1 MTEWEFEIDGQ
12 NIIGYI
18 EDNKLTIHNHYD
30 KEPLTKCEVD
40 KYGCVWCFLNGD
52 ALIGLPLD

>member
-18 EDNKLTIHNHYD
+18 EDNKLTIANYYD
-30 KEPLTKCEVD
+30 KEPLTKCVVD

-52 ALIGLPLD
+52 ALIGLPLE

>member
-18 EDNKLTIHNHYD
+18 EDNKLTIPNYYD

-40 KYGCVWCFLNGD
+40 NMAVYGVFSME
-52 ALIGLPLD
+52 IH